1 MKRLLLIISAIC
13 SLVAVYAEDRPIK
26 VALLA
31 DLHITPNN
39 DNDKIMPSLVEEIN
53 GNKYDLVIVAGDLTN
68 IGSYDE
74 LRCAHNHLKQIKHRQ
89 IVTHGNHE
97 TTWSE
102 SGGKDFER
110 LWGHNGC
117 TTARVGEYLF
127 VAFPAGPYVKMAD
140 GTAQDS
146 ARLKWVENQLKKGK
160 RGKIISICHYPL
172 NGDLTNRDQV
182 TSLMKRYGVSASL
195 CGHYHKPQLMNF
207 DSLPGIVGRSLM
219 LPTGNGRN
227 YGYTELVIR
236 GDSIHIA
243 EKVIGKPTEHRHT
256 ICQVTDSHINSI
268 TPSPATEPLEYS
280 RFDAECI
287 ITDNAAIYTAAQRVD
302 NTLYYG
308 NSAGEVKAYSIDSK
322 RFKWIYR
329 FRDPIYS
336 TPIVTEDKVIVA
348 TLSQGIVAL
357 NRYSGKRLWT
367 NNDGNTFIGNGTLHV
382 GYIYIGARG
391 KMYKINCNTGQT
403 AWCYTFGEA
412 HPQAWPTVTGDKLI
426 FGAWDCNLYC
436 IDCNSG
442 KELWRWS
449 NGSKNR
455 LFSPGNV
462 VARVADDRVMIV
474 APDRYMTAIDLNSG
488 EQIWRIKERK
498 VRESTGLSSD
508 GKVFYSKTMDGQMIA
523 VDMDANTYTEL
534 WCTDAGWGYD
544 HSFCP
549 LIVSDDII
557 YMSNRRG
564 KVAAVSSSGEL
575 LGVGKFANSTAN
587 DLRIDSNGNI
597 WASFIEGTIWRLRV
611 VQKQIG
617 Q

>member
-146 ARLKWVENQLKKGK
+146 ARLKWVENQLKKGE

-219 LPTGNGRN
+219 LPTGDSRN

-280 RFDAECI
+280 HFDAECI

-367 NNDGNTFIGNGTLHV
+367 NNDGNTFIGNGTLHD

-412 HPQAWPTVTGDKLI
+412 HPQAQPTVTGDKLI

-462 VARVADDRVMIV
+462 VARVAGDRVIIV

-508 GKVFYSKTMDGQMIA
+508 GKIFYSKTMDGQMIA

>member
-39 DNDKIMPSLVEEIN
+39 DNDKMMPSLVEEIN

-74 LRCAHNHLKQIKHRQ
+74 LRCAHKHLKQIKHRQ

-146 ARLKWVENQLKKGK
+146 ARLKWVENQLKKGE

-219 LPTGNGRN
+219 LPTGDGRN

-367 NNDGNTFIGNGTLHV
+367 NNDGNTFIGNGTLHD

-508 GKVFYSKTMDGQMIA
+508 GKIFYSKTMDGQMIA

>member
-13 SLVAVYAEDRPIK
+13 SLTAVYADDRSIK

-31 DLHITPNN
+31 DLHISPNN

-53 GNKYDLVIVAGDLTN
+53 GNKYNLVVVAGDLTN

-74 LRCAHNHLKQIKHRQ
+74 LKCAYNHLKKIKHRQ

-102 SGGKDFER
+102 SGGKDFEH

-127 VAFPAGPYVKMAD
+127 VAYPAGPYIKMAD
-140 GTAQDS
+140 GTAQDG

-160 RGKIISICHYPL
+160 KSKIISICHYPL
-172 NGDLTNRDQV
+172 NGDLTNRNQV
-182 TSLMKRYGVSASL
+182 VELMKKYSVSASL

-207 DSLPGIVGRSLM
+207 DSLPGIIGRSLM
-219 LPTGNGRN
+219 LPTDNGRS
-227 YGYTELVIR
+227 YGYTELVIK

-243 EKVIGKPTEHRHT
+243 EKVIGKAAEHRYS
-256 ICQVTDSHINSI
+256 ICQVTDSYINSI
-268 TPSPATEPLEYS
+268 APSPATEPLEYS
-280 RFDAECI
+280 DFDAECV
-287 ITDNAAIYTAAQRVD
+287 ITDNAAMYTAAQVVD

-308 NSAGEVKAYSIDSK
+308 NSAGEVKAYSLDSK
-322 RFKWIYR
+322 QFKWIYR
-329 FRDPIYS
+329 FRNPIYS
-336 TPIVTEDKVIVA
+336 TPIITEDKVIVA

-357 NRYSGKRLWT
+357 NRKNGKPIWR
-367 NNDGNTFIGNGTLHV
+367 NRDCNTFIGNGTLHN

-391 KMYKINCNTGQT
+391 KMLKIDSNTGRIV
-403 AWCYTFGEA
+403 WCYTFGTA
-412 HPQAWPTVTGDKLI
+412 HPQARPTVAGDKLI
-426 FGAWDCNLYC
+426 FGAWGCHLYC
-436 IDCNSG
+436 VDCNSG
-442 KELWRWS
+442 RELWRWS

-462 VARVADDRVMIV
+462 VTRVADDRVMIV

-488 EQIWRIKERK
+488 EQIWRVKERR
-498 VRESTGLSSD
+498 VRESSGLSSD

-523 VDMDANTYTEL
+523 VAMDANSYTEL

-549 LIVSDDII
+549 LTISDDII

-575 LGVGKFANSTAN
+575 LGVGKVANSTAN
-587 DLRIDSNGNI
+587 DLRADSNGNI
-597 WASFIEGTIWRLRV
+597 WVSFIEGTIWRLRV
-611 VQKQIG
+611 KKDK
-617 Q
+617 

>member
-1 MKRLLLIISAIC
+1 MKRLLLIISAIF
-13 SLVAVYAEDRPIK
+13 SLAVVYAEDRPIK
-26 VALLA
+26 IALLA

-146 ARLKWVENQLKKGK
+146 ARLKWVENQLKKGE

-219 LPTGNGRN
+219 LPTGDGRN
-227 YGYTELVIR
+227 YGYTELVIQ

-287 ITDNAAIYTAAQRVD
+287 ITDNAAIYTAAQIVD

-367 NNDGNTFIGNGTLHV
+367 NNDGNTFIGNGTLHD

-412 HPQAWPTVTGDKLI
+412 HPQARPTVTGDKLI

-436 IDCNSG
+436 INCNSG

-508 GKVFYSKTMDGQMIA
+508 GKIFYSKTMDGQMIA

>member
-74 LRCAHNHLKQIKHRQ
+74 LRCAHKHLKQIKHRQ

-146 ARLKWVENQLKKGK
+146 ARLKWVENQLKKGE

-219 LPTGNGRN
+219 LPTGDGRN

-367 NNDGNTFIGNGTLHV
+367 NNDGNTFIGNGTLHD

>member
-1 MKRLLLIISAIC
+1 
-13 SLVAVYAEDRPIK
+13 
-26 VALLA
+26 
-31 DLHITPNN
+31 
-39 DNDKIMPSLVEEIN
+39 
-53 GNKYDLVIVAGDLTN
+53 
-68 IGSYDE
+68 
-74 LRCAHNHLKQIKHRQ
+74 
-89 IVTHGNHE
+89 
-97 TTWSE
+97 
-102 SGGKDFER
+102 
-110 LWGHNGC
+110 
-117 TTARVGEYLF
+117 
-127 VAFPAGPYVKMAD
+127 
-140 GTAQDS
+140 
-146 ARLKWVENQLKKGK
+146 
-160 RGKIISICHYPL
+160 
-172 NGDLTNRDQV
+172 
-182 TSLMKRYGVSASL
+182 MKRYGVSASL

-219 LPTGNGRN
+219 LPTGDGRN

-280 RFDAECI
+280 HFDAECI

-367 NNDGNTFIGNGTLHV
+367 NNDGNTFIGNGTLHD

>member
-74 LRCAHNHLKQIKHRQ
+74 LRCAHKHLKQIKHRQ

-146 ARLKWVENQLKKGK
+146 ARLKWVENQLKKGE

-219 LPTGNGRN
+219 LPTGDGKN

-287 ITDNAAIYTAAQRVD
+287 ITDNAAIYTAAQIVD

-367 NNDGNTFIGNGTLHV
+367 NNDGNTFIGNGTLYN
-382 GYIYIGARG
+382 GYIYIGTRG
-391 KMYKINCNTGQT
+391 KMYKIDSNTGRT
-403 AWCYTFGEA
+403 VWCYTFGTA
-412 HPQAWPTVTGDKLI
+412 HPQAQPTVAGDKLI
-426 FGAWDCNLYC
+426 FGAWDTNLYC
-436 IDCNSG
+436 LDCNSG
-442 KELWRWS
+442 RELWRWS

-508 GKVFYSKTMDGQMIA
+508 GKIFYSKTMDGQMIA

-564 KVAAVSSSGEL
+564 KVAAVNSSRDLS
-575 LGVGKFANSTAN
+575 GVGRFANSTAN

>member
-1 MKRLLLIISAIC
+1 MKRLLLIISAIF
-13 SLVAVYAEDRPIK
+13 SIAVVYAEDRPIK

-74 LRCAHNHLKQIKHRQ
+74 LRCEHNHLKQIKHRQ

-146 ARLKWVENQLKKGK
+146 ARLKWVENQLKKGE

-219 LPTGNGRN
+219 LPTGDGRN

-367 NNDGNTFIGNGTLHV
+367 NNDGNTFIGNGTLHD

-412 HPQAWPTVTGDKLI
+412 HPQAQPTVTGDKLI

-508 GKVFYSKTMDGQMIA
+508 GKIFYSKTMDGQMIA

>member
-31 DLHITPNN
+31 DLHIVPGNE
-39 DNDKIMPSLVEEIN
+39 NDKIMPSLVEEIN

-74 LRCAHNHLKQIKHRQ
+74 LMCVHNHLKQIKHRQ

-146 ARLKWVENQLKKGK
+146 ARLKWVENQLKKGE

-182 TSLMKRYGVSASL
+182 TSLMKRYGVSVSL

-219 LPTGNGRN
+219 LPTGDGRN

-367 NNDGNTFIGNGTLHV
+367 NNDGNTFIGNGTLHD

-412 HPQAWPTVTGDKLI
+412 HPQACPTVTGDKLI

-508 GKVFYSKTMDGQMIA
+508 GKIFYSKTMDGQIIA

-564 KVAAVSSSGEL
+564 KVAAVSSIGEL

-597 WASFIEGTIWRLRV
+597 WASFIEGTIWRLKV